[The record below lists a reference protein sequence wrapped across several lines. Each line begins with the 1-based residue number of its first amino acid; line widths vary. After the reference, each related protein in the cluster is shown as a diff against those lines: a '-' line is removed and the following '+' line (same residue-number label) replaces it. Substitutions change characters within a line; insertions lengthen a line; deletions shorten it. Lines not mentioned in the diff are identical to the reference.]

1 MKFFLITYH
10 SSLFIAMIQFFK
22 DVRIDW
28 LANRRIFIGISV
40 LLMLA
45 GLASAI
51 VRQAVPGGT
60 DAFNLGV
67 DFKGG
72 TVIAARFLQDRP
84 SDETIRS
91 RFAQQGVGDAIIQPT
106 DKPDVVLIK
115 VPRQDVVA
123 STAPQP
129 TATPQPQGQT
139 TPGQPGQAVA
149 PGQEVSQAQVDPGV
163 LKVRKALDTFGA
175 KDDAYKI
182 ESTDAVGEVAGKQ
195 LRIQAISVT
204 LAALIG
210 ILLYI
215 GFRFEWT
222 YGAAAVIAVFHDVL
236 VTLGIFSIM
245 QWEISLTVIAALLTL
260 VGFSVNDTIVVFDR
274 IRENLRLHRR
284 DSLYKVTN
292 DSINQTLSRTVI
304 TSGLVFLSVLAMV
317 LFGGEVLRG
326 FSLALL
332 IGIVFGTYSSI
343 AIASPIMVWWQQ
355 RVDASKSR
363 LTPTASAGGGGGG
376 RATGQLPRARKAKAG
391 GGGIVNQPQ
400 GAARS

>member
-1 MKFFLITYH
+1 
-10 SSLFIAMIQFFK
+10 MIQFFK

-28 LANRRIFIGISV
+28 LANRRIFIGIST
-40 LLMLA
+40 LLMLL
-45 GLASAI
+45 GLGSAVI
-51 VRQAVPGGT
+51 RQAVPGGT

-72 TVIAARFLQDRP
+72 TVIAARFLKDRP
-84 SDETIRS
+84 GDETIRS
-91 RFAQQGVGDAIIQPT
+91 RFAQQGIGDAIIQPT

-115 VPRQDVVA
+115 VPRQDVAATETSPQATA
-123 STAPQP
+123 S
-129 TATPQPQGQT
+129 PQPQSQAAQ
-139 TPGQPGQAVA
+139 GQPAQGQQAQ
-149 PGQEVSQAQVDPGV
+149 GQELSQSQVDPGV
-163 LKVRKALDTFGA
+163 LKVRKALDTFGP
-175 KDDAYKI
+175 KDEAYKI

-215 GFRFEWT
+215 AFRFEWT

-355 RVDASKSR
+355 RVDTSKSR
-363 LTPTASAGGGGGG
+363 MTPASTGG

-391 GGGIVNQPQ
+391 GSVVNQPQ

>member
-1 MKFFLITYH
+1 
-10 SSLFIAMIQFFK
+10 MIQFFK

-28 LANRRIFIGISV
+28 LANRRIFIGISTV
-40 LLMLA
+40 IMLV

-51 VRQAVPGGT
+51 VRQATPGGT

-72 TVIAARFLQDRP
+72 TVITARFLKDRP

-91 RFAQQGVGDAIIQPT
+91 RFAQQGIGDAIIQPT

-115 VPRQDVVA
+115 VPRLEGAATNAQPIA
-123 STAPQP
+123 PTPTPAPQAP
-129 TATPQPQGQT
+129 DAQTPAGQPA
-139 TPGQPGQAVA
+139 QPGQ
-149 PGQEVSQAQVDPGV
+149 GEQAQMQVDPGV
-163 LKVRKALDTFGA
+163 LKVRQALDTFGA
-175 KDDAYKI
+175 KDDVYKI
-182 ESTDAVGEVAGKQ
+182 EGTDAVGEVAGKQ
-195 LRIQAISVT
+195 LRIQAIAVT

-210 ILLYI
+210 ILAYI

-236 VTLGIFSIM
+236 VTLGFFSIF
-245 QWEISLTVIAALLTL
+245 QWEVSLTVIAALLTL

-317 LFGGEVLRG
+317 LFGGQVLRG

-332 IGIVFGTYSSI
+332 VGIVFGTYSSV

-355 RVDASKSR
+355 RIDASKSR
-363 LTPTASAGGGGGG
+363 ATPASATRGSGGQ
-376 RATGQLPRARKAKAG
+376 TPPQQRARKAKAG
-391 GGGIVNQPQ
+391 AVGNQPQ

>member
-1 MKFFLITYH
+1 
-10 SSLFIAMIQFFK
+10 MIQFFK
-22 DVRIDW
+22 NAKFDW
-28 LANRRIFIGISV
+28 LADRRIFIAIST

-45 GLASAI
+45 GLVSAV

-60 DAFNLGV
+60 EAFNLGV

-72 TVIAARFLQDRP
+72 TVVTVKFKQRP
-84 SDETIRS
+84 SAEEIR
-91 RFAQQGVGDAIIQPT
+91 AAVNKQGLSDAVIQPAT
-106 DKPDVVLIK
+106 DKQDEVLIK
-115 VPRQDVVA
+115 L
-123 STAPQP
+123 PQ
-129 TATPQPQGQT
+129 QGQAAT
-139 TPGQPGQAVA
+139 NEA
-149 PGQEVSQAQVDPGV
+149 ESQTQVDVGRA
-163 LKVRKALDTFGA
+163 KVRDALNTFGPEA
-175 KDDAYKI
+175 QGDLNSDPQAAYKI
-182 ESTDAVGEVAGKQ
+182 VGTDAVGPVAGRQ
-195 LRIQAISVT
+195 LRNQAIAVT
-204 LAALIG
+204 LAALVG

-236 VTLGIFSIM
+236 VTLGFFSIF

-292 DSINQTLSRTVI
+292 DSINQTLSRTII

-317 LFGGEVLRG
+317 LFGGDVLRG

-355 RVDASKSR
+355 RLDAARVNTPPAKSG
-363 LTPTASAGGGGGG
+363 TGSGSAT
-376 RATGQLPRARKAKAG
+376 RTGKAKA
-391 GGGIVNQPQ
+391 
-400 GAARS
+400 AAL